1 MRILEVSDDRIRQD
15 RVELAVAALRSGGVV
30 ALATDAAWAFV
41 ADPQQAAAL
50 QKLLRLRGPSAKGDE
65 KPASVLCHDI
75 ATLGSLAVLS
85 QPMFRTLRR
94 LVPGPYTLVVPASRD
109 VPKPL
114 LSKRRTVG
122 ARLPIHPVTLAV
134 LEQFGGPLAAI
145 TARGPDGERAD
156 ASSALRDWPS
166 NAFDV
171 LLDSDPIEVTQT
183 TVLDCTGDEPT
194 VLRLGA
200 GAVDANWEVAAVDE
214 PGAVQ
219 HERDRSGRLRR
230 R

>member
-1 MRILEVSDDRIRQD
+1 MRILEVSDTRIRQD
-15 RVELAVAALRSGGVV
+15 RIDLAVAALRAGGVIAV
-30 ALATDAAWAFV
+30 ATDAAWAFV
-41 ADPQQAAAL
+41 ADPQQAASL
-50 QKLLRLRGPSAKGDE
+50 QKLMKLRGPGAKGDE

-75 ATLGSLAVLS
+75 AILGGLAVLS

-94 LVPGPYTLVVPASRD
+94 LVPGPFTLVVPASRE

-122 ARLPIHPVTLAV
+122 ARLPNHPVTQAL

-145 TARGPDGERAD
+145 TARGPGGERAN
-156 ASSALRDWPS
+156 ASSALREWPAS
-166 NAFDV
+166 AFDV
-171 LLDSDPIEVTQT
+171 LLESDPIEVTQT

-194 VLRLGA
+194 VLRSGA
-200 GAVDANWEVAAVDE
+200 GPVDPAWEIVAVDE
-214 PGAVQ
+214 PGTVQ
-219 HERDRSGRLRR
+219 HDRDRSGRLRR